1 MAHHTNK
8 NFELEVN
15 SISNSI
21 SNGNVL
27 QKKSE
32 FSSKLEE
39 DSDVILNIK
48 Q

>member
-1 MAHHTNK
+1 MAQHTNK

-21 SNGNVL
+21 SSVNVL